1 VPQASRKISRQ
12 AWHSHPEQ
20 YAQFKF
26 CAAGAISPFG
36 LPAGCRQVVLPHF
49 QEAGAAREA
58 VDQAK
63 HCPHDRTP
71 LLTIDG
77 RDLGVVRFPGFF
89 ARLQK

>member
-1 VPQASRKISRQ
+1 MVFR
-12 AWHSHPEQ
+12 
-20 YAQFKF
+20 
-26 CAAGAISPFG
+26 

-49 QEAGAAREA
+49 QEAGAARES

-77 RDLGVVRFPGFF
+77 RDLGAVRFPGFF